1 MAYTFPKI
9 DFKKEM
15 QDLTDRMKEMEANG
29 EFDDVTGD
37 IDDIDDSMTIE
48 EARLIYNQ
56 CKYSLYYTEER
67 MKEAG
72 FGSDQINLI
81 KGDQDSYYE
90 AEEILKKAG
99 ER

>member
-1 MAYTFPKI
+1 MAYTFPKR
-9 DFKKEM
+9 DFKKEVEEEIR
-15 QDLTDRMKEMEANG
+15 QMEEARKNG
-29 EFDDVTGD
+29 EFDDITGD
-37 IDDIDDSMTIE
+37 LDDIDDSMTIE

-99 ER
+99 EL